1 MVTKNIIQY
10 ITERSCGQYPE
21 EPILRGV
28 GAVAEATAPYQK
40 DNVIVQINNKP
51 FFTTYRLSL
60 MKYDV
65 NPKGTN
71 GLRNGT
77 NGKLFYKNKKQ
88 PVL

>member
-10 ITERSCGQYPE
+10 ITERSGGQYPE

-40 DNVIVQINNKP
+40 DKFGRYKP

>member
-1 MVTKNIIQY
+1 
-10 ITERSCGQYPE
+10 
-21 EPILRGV
+21 
-28 GAVAEATAPYQK
+28 
-40 DNVIVQINNKP
+40 
-51 FFTTYRLSL
+51 